1 MNHYRSLSHTAW
13 DCKYHLIQ
21 KIKSLENAY
30 RKGVSMVL
38 PLQSYRHKKHGIVGQ
53 FHMSSYPSIRNLPSI
68 SLTILIFLIHIYG
81 RLADFY
87 PRFNISRQKKQ
98 D

>member
-30 RKGVSMVL
+30 SKGVSMVL
-38 PLQSYRHKKHGIVGQ
+38 PLKSYRHKKHGIVGQ

-81 RLADFY
+81 RLADFIRGSIF
-87 PRFNISRQKKQ
+87 PDRKKR
-98 D
+98 

>member
-30 RKGVSMVL
+30 SKGVSMVL

-53 FHMSSYPSIRNLPSI
+53 FHMSSYPSIGNLPSI

-81 RLADFY
+81 RLADIY
-87 PRFNISRQKKQ
+87 PGFNISRQKKR
-98 D
+98 